1 MLIVSNILSDFTF
14 DFNFNFVAVCDF
26 GPGSLYIRRSEKQ
39 KEEIRTR
46 ASTRQ
51 VGTALGTALG
61 IAGKGSGEF
70 SLQAIQC

>member
-14 DFNFNFVAVCDF
+14 NFNFNFVAVCDF
-26 GPGSLYIRRSEKQ
+26 GSGSLYIRRSEKQ
-39 KEEIRTR
+39 KEQIRTR

-70 SLQAIQC
+70 SLQATQC